1 MFHLW
6 TKKKK
11 KKKKKKKS
19 EILLKHDENA
29 REL

>member
-6 TKKKK
+6 TKKK